1 MQDTPL
7 PNSQA
12 TWDEAGPGSGST
24 NGDGKKIL
32 WDKGPEDVKVVPK
45 GTFPALAFPG
55 KSL

>member
-24 NGDGKKIL
+24 NGDGKKIG
-32 WDKGPEDVKVVPK
+32 WDKGTEDVKVVPK